1 MTVPGLL
8 NTWQRGRYPI
18 SSRQRSIAVS
28 ATGAVPSGFAWDG
41 RLMTQGQFLEYVKT
55 TDISWATK
63 GAVVHHTASPT
74 ESQWRQYGGWA
85 HYSISMAQYYH
96 GRLGWHSGPHAFIS
110 YEGIGVF
117 TPMSVKGIHAGSTA
131 NATTIG
137 METVGNFTS
146 TLPSGATLDN
156 AVWAFACVLW
166 KLGKTAKDAM
176 YPHRYFGSTAC
187 PGAKWYANFSWFE
200 GLVDAKIAEIKL
212 AEEGEPDPP
221 DPPDPTLEERVT
233 ELEGLVSALDESVTM
248 LEERVATLEETVANL
263 AAWQT
268 TADSR
273 IASLESWKGEHEPDG
288 K

>member
-1 MTVPGLL
+1 MTVPGLF
-8 NTWQRGRYPI
+8 NTWRRGQADERGFVT
-18 SSRQRSIAVS
+18 A
-28 ATGAVPSGFAWDG
+28 ATVPSDFAYDG
-41 RLMTQGQFLEYVKT
+41 RLMTQAEFLIYVKE
-55 TDISWATK
+55 TDFAWATR
-63 GAVVHHTASPT
+63 GAVVHHTANPT
-74 ESQWRQYGGWA
+74 EATWRNYGGWS
-85 HYSISMAQYYH
+85 YWGPQMASYY
-96 GRLGWHSGPHAFIS
+96 RRTLGWKSGPHAFIS

-117 TPMSVKGIHAGSTA
+117 TPMNVKGIHAGSSA
-131 NATTIG
+131 NSNTIG

-166 KLGKTAKDAM
+166 KLGKTGKDDM

-221 DPPDPTLEERVT
+221 PSTHEQRIAALELATASLIAAQATT
-233 ELEGLVSALDESVTM
+233 EQRLMALE
-248 LEERVATLEETVANL
+248 
-263 AAWQT
+263 AWQQ
-268 TADSR
+268 A
-273 IASLESWKGEHEPDG
+273 HEGDG